1 MKINPNVHKFG
12 ECRACKEGGSIESP
26 EHLIFECED
35 LKWDRESIFGQKWPT
50 MGKSTVCST
59 NNTGTA
65 AATLQAGQVIRP
77 ANSALMG
84 QVSRVSKSSSN
95 TCFLSSSWTI
105 DQIREFVSVDSLSE
119 IFVQHHI
126 PVGETAVLNST
137 ADSADVH
144 FANH

>member
-1 MKINPNVHKFG
+1 MKINPNVHQFG

-26 EHLIFECED
+26 EHLILECED

-50 MGKSTVCST
+50 MGNPTVCST
-59 NNTGTA
+59 INTGTA
-65 AATLQAGQVIRP
+65 AATLQAGQVVRP

-84 QVSRVSKSSSN
+84 QVSRVSNSSSN

-105 DQIREFVSVDSLSE
+105 DQIREFVYVDSLAK

-126 PVGETAVLNST
+126 PEGETAVLNST

-144 FANH
+144 FASH